1 MPALSPHL
9 VCGDAAAA
17 IDFYKQAFGA
27 EEMFRLPGPDGKL
40 MHASVKILGSMVM
53 LVDEMPGC
61 GAVSPKTLKGTP
73 VTIHLNVP
81 DVDAF
86 TERAVKAG
94 ATVVMPVADMFWG
107 DRYGVLED
115 PFGHR
120 WSVSTH
126 QRDLSPDEIREAA
139 GWESRRCM
147 APLPPCPV
155 CDPARHRATG
165 RRTHGG

>member
-139 GWESRRCM
+139 
-147 APLPPCPV
+147 A
-155 CDPARHRATG
+155 AFFQQA
-165 RRTHGG
+165 

>member
-1 MPALSPHL
+1 MTETQSPAPGSMPALSPHL
-9 VCGDAAAA
+9 VCDGAAAA

-40 MHASVKILGSMVM
+40 MHASVNILGSMVM
-53 LVDEMPGC
+53 LVDEMLGC

-86 TERAVKAG
+86 AERAVKAG

-107 DRYGVLED
+107 DRYGLLED

-139 GWESRRCM
+139 
-147 APLPPCPV
+147 A
-155 CDPARHRATG
+155 AFFQQA
-165 RRTHGG
+165 